1 MIAQQGK
8 SDGHMLLALNRVWSP
23 SNKETDR
30 TERNGERERER
41 EKERFY
47 TTEINIGKFIINL
60 LSTMNIDGKTL

>member
-41 EKERFY
+41 ERK
-47 TTEINIGKFIINL
+47 KDFIQQKLTLVNL
-60 LSTMNIDGKTL
+60 